1 MLFRSGLHQDE
12 VLECLTTEETRQVS
26 PNNVEYRLTT
36 TSTPTTLLNHPRSQ
50 VEGTSSNGHTEPS
63 SARSLA
69 AFECNEKANDIHM
82 PSIARA
88 PAAFEGYDSEDSSS
102 SATLVASSRATSH
115 IIGSRRPTRAPSTTL
130 VTPTLPNHESYA
142 QHTYSILNYSVQE
155 EPPPTGT
162 SSLGKR
168 TLTPGNIQPCVY
180 PDRQLTLLKPGSCQQ
195 TSPSCSP
202 MSSTTPSVGD
212 DTH

>member
-1 MLFRSGLHQDE
+1 M
-12 VLECLTTEETRQVS
+12 
-26 PNNVEYRLTT
+26 
-36 TSTPTTLLNHPRSQ
+36 
-50 VEGTSSNGHTEPS
+50 EGTSTNDHTEPS
-63 SARSLA
+63 SARTLA
-69 AFECNEKANDIHM
+69 AFEGNEKANNTYTS
-82 PSIARA
+82 SIARA
-88 PAAFEGYDSEDSSS
+88 PAAFKGYDSEDSSS

-130 VTPTLPNHESYA
+130 VTPSLPNHESYA
-142 QHTYSILNYSVQE
+142 QHLYSILDYSVQE
-155 EPPPTGT
+155 EPPPAGT

-195 TSPSCSP
+195 ISPSSSP

-212 DTH
+212 ETHRNKTCSTNNSAS